1 MQHVPLSGAAYTR
14 SFTIILLTSTAV
26 ATLSAGCSPS
36 GRDRAVQSLSKP
48 APSQAPT
55 RKAAVQSNQL
65 EAATSYWA
73 GRFRK
78 NQKDPEAAWSYA
90 MNLRAMGKKKEAF
103 DILEVAHKHHP
114 NDPQITSAFGRLAAD
129 LNRTDVAE
137 KLLDRA
143 VQTKMAGD
151 WRTLSARGAVHAK
164 KGEYAQA
171 QRLFEAALEKKPNAP
186 AILNNLALAYAMDGK
201 ADRAEPILR
210 QAMASGYDDPRV
222 RQNLALVLGLQGKF
236 GEAKQVAAVDLSG
249 DEAGKNTEFLRNMVR
264 DEIKMA
270 AQKRAPVVT
279 APKGAPSNVHLAT
292 AKEGKALAGKTPH
305 GAPKSLTP
313 PNAGNGVITEV
324 IEPVSKPRRKP
335 TASKSK
341 AQKKKLPFRL

>member
-1 MQHVPLSGAAYTR
+1 MQHAPHSGAAYPR
-14 SFTIILLTSTAV
+14 SFTILLLTSTAV
-26 ATLSAGCSPS
+26 ATLTAGCSPS

-48 APSQAPT
+48 SNIQAPT
-55 RKAAVQSNQL
+55 RQAAAQGNQL

-78 NQKDPEAAWSYA
+78 NPKDPEAAWSYA
-90 MNLRAMGKKKEAF
+90 MNLKAMGKKKEAF
-103 DILEVAHKHHP
+103 DILEAAHNHHP
-114 NDPQITSAFGRLAAD
+114 HDPQITAALGRIAAD

-164 KGEYAQA
+164 KGEYAKA
-171 QRLFEAALEKKPNAP
+171 QQLFEAALEKKPNAP

-236 GEAKQVAAVDLSG
+236 GEAKQVASVDLSG
-249 DEAGKNTEFLRNMVR
+249 AEAGKNTEFLRNMVR
-264 DEIKMA
+264 DEIKTA
-270 AQKRAPVVT
+270 AREQPPVVT
-279 APKGAPSNVHLAT
+279 KPGAAPSNVHLAT
-292 AKEGKALAGKTPH
+292 AKEGKTLAGKTTH
-305 GAPKSLTP
+305 AAPKSLAP

-335 TASKSK
+335 AAKKTK
-341 AQKKKLPFRL
+341 AQNKKLPFRL